1 MKVTIIPGIGI
12 LQLPFGLARSLVR
25 EEVPGNLRTPSRKP
39 SEDYFPDTGL
49 FTYFDKSDQLIA
61 VEFFEPAQVLL
72 NGRQLLGMPL
82 GQAKGVLAAAGGE
95 VEDDPA
101 GAMCMNIGVGL
112 YVPSARDYPDD
123 PVETVIVFKEGYY
136 DQT

>member
-1 MKVTIIPGIGI
+1 MDFRIVPVTGCRE
-12 LQLPFGLARSLVR
+12 LPFGLTRSLVR
-25 EEVPGNLRTPSRKP
+25 EAVPGHLRTPSRKP
-39 SEDYFPDTGL
+39 SEDYFPDAGL
-49 FTYFDKSDQLIA
+49 FTYFDNSDRLIA
-61 VEFFEPAQVLL
+61 VEFFEPTQVLL

-101 GAMCMNIGVGL
+101 GAKCMNIGIGL

-123 PVETVIVFKEGYY
+123 PVETVIVFKDGYY